1 MSPTQAD
8 IVKQNVGT
16 IDYEH
21 GEIKLAPINIIDTDV
36 YNDFPV
42 IEIDAVPC
50 SNNIQGLHDLYLQL
64 GNGNG
69 DDGSGNGS
77 GIDVNAACDTE
88 PPADNYGDNDLV
100 RGVPHF
106 GCNTDGTV
114 TATTN
119 TVQNDDGS
127 YTVTVSNSF
136 ERVETTYY
144 PDGRTSTLRAA
155 RVADSTESTTTTAA
169 TTTAATTTATTG
181 GGGMTGGGGGGY

>member
-8 IVKQNVGT
+8 IVKRNVGT

-36 YNDFPV
+36 YIDFPV

-50 SNNIQGLHDLYLQL
+50 SNNVQGLHDLYLQL

-77 GIDVNAACDTE
+77 GIDINAACDSE
-88 PPADNYGDNDLV
+88 DPAGNYGDNLLV

-114 TATTN
+114 TATVD
-119 TVQNDDGS
+119 TVNNADGS
-127 YTVTVSNSF
+127 YTVTTTSAG
-136 ERVETTYY
+136 RTETVTYY
-144 PDGRTSTLRAA
+144 PDGRTTMQVTQAA
-155 RVADSTESTTTTAA
+155 ASNMGANIQAVSGVAVAVTPTPTVAP
-169 TTTAATTTATTG
+169 TATTG
-181 GGGMTGGGGGGY
+181 Y

>member
-1 MSPTQAD
+1 M
-8 IVKQNVGT
+8 
-16 IDYEH
+16 
-21 GEIKLAPINIIDTDV
+21 
-36 YNDFPV
+36 

-114 TATTN
+114 TATTD
-119 TVQNDDGS
+119 TVVNDDGS
-127 YTVTVSNSF
+127 YTVTVSNAF
-136 ERVETTYY
+136 EIVETTYY
-144 PDGRTSTLRAA
+144 PDGRTQTVKAA
-155 RVADSTESTTTTAA
+155 RAPETAPPPNMGP
-169 TTTAATTTATTG
+169 TGTTTATT
-181 GGGMTGGGGGGY
+181 TQTTAAATTTSGY